1 MPFSRPVRIQQDAE
15 CKKMII
21 LQETDNLQDSWLK
34 ACTMCKSLH
43 YVKCCNEK
51 LSNSVASCLSEQ
63 ETVAMWTI
71 VKDDARAI
79 VSRYE

>member
-1 MPFSRPVRIQQDAE
+1 MRIQQDAE